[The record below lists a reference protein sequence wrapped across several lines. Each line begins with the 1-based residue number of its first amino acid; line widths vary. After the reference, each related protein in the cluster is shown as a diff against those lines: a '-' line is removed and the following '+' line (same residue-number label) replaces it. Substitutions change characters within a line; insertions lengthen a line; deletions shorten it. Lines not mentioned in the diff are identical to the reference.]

1 MNPVSIIQ
9 YIECEN
15 FKAFG
20 SLEQILFSQP
30 SVLIGPNNSG
40 KTTVLQALTI
50 WNQGIRNWFQEK
62 KHIKN
67 VKNSGVGL
75 NRLLITQV
83 PVKEA
88 KYFWN
93 NTKTKNGKDN
103 IEIKITVGLWFN
115 NEVQPCT
122 LILKYYNSE
131 VVYMYPS
138 EDTFAH
144 EGLVAFAAG
153 IDVKILYPMSGITN
167 QEFLLQKGAIDTYI
181 GQGKTS
187 EVLVNLCYK
196 IYENNE
202 ADWLTITELMY
213 KLFEVQLQKPLF
225 LEANGTVELK
235 YNTKGVSGKSNGLD
249 ISLSGRGQQEMLL
262 LIAYLF
268 SHKKSVLL
276 LDEPDAHLEILR
288 QRQVFALLKHLASEN
303 GNQIIIATHSEVI
316 ANEAGNNNLT
326 LLVGGDIID
335 LTHNPSGQ
343 VRAFIEQ
350 YGMEHY
356 YKAKLKKRIIYV
368 EDSTDIDM
376 LSAFAKKLKHPCQAI
391 FDDTFYYFYTQDV
404 EDMPDFDK
412 DLARIGV
419 DNYRAKQIYR
429 QHFSVMKNAI
439 SDFKGIALFDGDA
452 KNKTDEIEI
461 QKDFALVYWKK
472 YELENYFVNPNTV
485 FSFIENTCENEAVL
499 SKYKEIWDKQVLI
512 SIFDNRQQPYLA
524 YKKGDE
530 AYQSF
535 QFEDQLMSGKKASS
549 FLEAFFAALS
559 LETNTPL
566 LLRKGEFYQLISYLD
581 LDNMSSE
588 VKEKLD
594 LIEQYLI

>member
-20 SLEQILFSQP
+20 RLEQISFSQP

-93 NTKTKNGKDN
+93 NTKTKSGKDN
-103 IEIKITVGLWFN
+103 IEIKITVGLWHN

-138 EDTFAH
+138 EDTFAR
-144 EGLVAFAAG
+144 EGLVEFAAQ

-202 ADWLTITELMY
+202 ADWRKITELMD

-235 YNTKGVSGKSNGLD
+235 YNTKSITGKSNGLD

-316 ANEAGNNNLT
+316 ANEAKNNLT

-343 VRAFIEQ
+343 IRAYIVQ

-368 EDSTDIDM
+368 EGSTDIDM
-376 LSAFAKKLKHPCQAI
+376 FLAFAKKLKHQCQAI
-391 FDDTFYYFYTQDV
+391 FEDTFYYFYTQDV

-412 DLARIGV
+412 ELARIGA
-419 DNYRAKQIYR
+419 DNYEQKQIHR

-452 KNKTDEIEI
+452 KNRVDEIEK

-485 FSFIENTCENEAVL
+485 FAFIEETCKNEAIL
-499 SKYKEIWDKQVLI
+499 SKYREIWNKQVLI
-512 SIFDNRQQPYLA
+512 SVFDSRQQPYLA

-535 QFEDQLMSGKKASS
+535 QFEELMSDKKASL
-549 FLEAFFAALS
+549 FLEQFFADLAA
-559 LETNTPL
+559 ETNSSL
-566 LLRKGEFYQLISYLD
+566 LLRKGDFYQLIHYLD
-581 LDNMSSE
+581 VDNMDSE
-588 VKEKLD
+588 VKVKLD
-594 LIEQYLI
+594 LIQQYLS

>member
-1 MNPVSIIQ
+1 MDTVSMIQ

-20 SLEQILFSQP
+20 SLERISFSQP

-62 KHIKN
+62 KHIKGS
-67 VKNSGVGL
+67 KSIGVGV

-83 PVKEA
+83 PVKEV

-93 NTKTKNGKDN
+93 NTKTKQGKDN
-103 IEIKITVGLWFN
+103 IEIKITVGLWHN
-115 NEVQPCT
+115 NEIKPCT
-122 LILKYYNSE
+122 LIMKYYNSE

-138 EDTFAH
+138 DDTLSC
-144 EGLVAFAAG
+144 EGLLALAAS

-167 QEFLLQKGAIDTYI
+167 QEFLLQRGAIDTYI

-196 IYENNE
+196 IYENSE
-202 ADWLTITELMY
+202 SDWRKVTDLMY
-213 KLFEVQLQKPLF
+213 KLFEVQLQRPLF

-235 YNTKGVSGKSNGLD
+235 YNTKSITGKSNGLD

-316 ANEAGNNNLT
+316 ANEAKSNLT

-343 VRAFIEQ
+343 IRAFIEQ

-356 YKAKLKKRIIYV
+356 YKAKLKKRTIYV
-368 EDSTDIDM
+368 EGSTDIDM
-376 LSAFAKKLKHPCQAI
+376 LLAFAQKLKHPCQTI
-391 FDDTFYYFYTQDV
+391 FENTFYYFYTQDID
-404 EDMPDFDK
+404 DMPEFDRE
-412 DLARIGV
+412 LARISV
-419 DNYRAKQIYR
+419 DNYKPKQIHR

-439 SDFKGIALFDGDA
+439 PDFKGIALFDGDA
-452 KNKTDEIEI
+452 KNRLDEIE
-461 QKDFALVYWKK
+461 KPNDFALVYWKK

-485 FSFIENTCENEAVL
+485 FAFIEKTCKNEAIL
-499 SKYKEIWDKQVLI
+499 SKYKEIWDKKVLNTV
-512 SIFDNRQQPYLA
+512 FDNRQQPYLA
-524 YKKGDE
+524 YKKSDE
-530 AYQSF
+530 TLQSF
-535 QFEDQLMSGKKASS
+535 QFEEQLMNNKKASS

-566 LLRKGEFYQLISYLD
+566 LLRKGEFYLLIPYLD

-594 LIEQYLI
+594 LIERYLS